1 MLAPWPGQSNGV
13 YMNPSMS
20 SLYANPNS
28 SNIDL
33 NSFAQNGSI
42 NPQQAFGAPQQTYN
56 VNPVVPSKR
65 ARPSEDQMHHSPH
78 APSQSLDMSR
88 SQTPMQAGAPFGA
101 FNPQQQQQQPFQ
113 APPTPY
119 QHLQQ
124 NTSASANATPSPTM
138 QPQQFRPPQQPP
150 QRMSTAS
157 PATFAQT
164 MSPAPSTASNNMM
177 QPGNF
182 NPQQSFGGNNFNP
195 PFNPQPTICGR
206 PLPLY
211 IIWVIVLQHGGS
223 TRVTQFSGWPTIAQK
238 VGFNL
243 QQYPTAANEL
253 QQLFDTHL
261 GQYERRPAP
270 TPTANGM
277 TTPQAALQQSAL
289 AEFRR
294 TSSVGKI
301 DSVPPPD
308 QEARVSASPAIKAQS
323 EAGGTPGIKRE
334 ASAAELKH
342 ITGQET
348 EYEPHRRTLDYY
360 GGYDILP
367 LAKLGGEISRLVP
380 AVPMVDEMGLIDIR
394 ALTLSLQS
402 GIHAETR
409 HALDNLIMISVEPRI
424 ILDLEKCEDLT
435 DVLVDCGE
443 AQLDILADGAAEVSD
458 GLDLPS
464 YEDLVRLCR
473 IENESL
479 QDVPAVGTQEYELDR
494 AAERLV
500 GVTTLLRN
508 FSFNEANH
516 RLLSASPVVNF
527 VSNALRLLGTRNT
540 FLRNSRNVA
549 DFYKDIVT
557 FLSNISGI
565 LELPNRDDAL
575 HILQFILAFAPHPAP
590 KLSSDSPLH
599 FNPYVPLAQRH
610 LPLAVDCLAKLL
622 ARQEPNRSLYR
633 SIFSS
638 SQTPNSSE
646 SVPPEDLLTSAFA
659 LSISVLPERSKR
671 VFSTTVELKMVEARK
686 ALLTQ
691 GMLAADILASMLPTA
706 QSSDESDEKNL
717 ACAWLGSD
725 DRWPGGLLRMAFV
738 LSVDRSAQ
746 AQRPQ
751 PGHPHMQQLDPDMQ
765 SYGLITHRGLGM
777 LARLVEKAGLPASEK
792 ARSNSD
798 DEESRGDGVRD
809 GSDDEDQDEFDDY
822 DKPTPSW
829 IARCNPA
836 PQRETVLGALLSP
849 DADKVALKLL
859 CKLYDMASA

>member
-1 MLAPWPGQSNGV
+1 
-13 YMNPSMS
+13 
-20 SLYANPNS
+20 
-28 SNIDL
+28 
-33 NSFAQNGSI
+33 
-42 NPQQAFGAPQQTYN
+42 
-56 VNPVVPSKR
+56 
-65 ARPSEDQMHHSPH
+65 
-78 APSQSLDMSR
+78 
-88 SQTPMQAGAPFGA
+88 
-101 FNPQQQQQQPFQ
+101 
-113 APPTPY
+113 
-119 QHLQQ
+119 
-124 NTSASANATPSPTM
+124 
-138 QPQQFRPPQQPP
+138 
-150 QRMSTAS
+150 
-157 PATFAQT
+157 
-164 MSPAPSTASNNMM
+164 
-177 QPGNF
+177 
-182 NPQQSFGGNNFNP
+182 
-195 PFNPQPTICGR
+195 
-206 PLPLY
+206 
-211 IIWVIVLQHGGS
+211 
-223 TRVTQFSGWPTIAQK
+223 
-238 VGFNL
+238 
-243 QQYPTAANEL
+243 
-253 QQLFDTHL
+253 
-261 GQYERRPAP
+261 
-270 TPTANGM
+270 
-277 TTPQAALQQSAL
+277 
-289 AEFRR
+289 
-294 TSSVGKI
+294 
-301 DSVPPPD
+301 
-308 QEARVSASPAIKAQS
+308 
-323 EAGGTPGIKRE
+323 
-334 ASAAELKH
+334 
-342 ITGQET
+342 
-348 EYEPHRRTLDYY
+348 
-360 GGYDILP
+360 
-367 LAKLGGEISRLVP
+367 
-380 AVPMVDEMGLIDIR
+380 
-394 ALTLSLQS
+394 
-402 GIHAETR
+402 
-409 HALDNLIMISVEPRI
+409 MISVEPRI

-717 ACAWLGSD
+717 ARAWLGSD

-746 AQRPQ
+746 AQRPH

>member
-261 GQYERRPAP
+261 GQYERVF
-270 TPTANGM
+270 M
-277 TTPQAALQQSAL
+277 QARMQQPL

-342 ITGQET
+342 NTGQET

-516 RLLSASPVVNF
+516 RLLSASSVVNF

-717 ACAWLGSD
+717 ARAWLGSD